1 MRPAVGAAVRLSLV
15 ALATLS
21 GCGFPSENSAQRIAD
36 SDLPA
41 GLRPSDTAVATTVVD
56 TESATLWFVQDE
68 KLVAVRHRLAAP
80 VTIELITLDLLTGPQ
95 PAEQSRGLRSA
106 TPDTDAVLQV
116 SLTRGTAVVQL
127 SASFADIPANDQVFA
142 IGQLVL
148 TLTDFRGVG
157 SVQFVRDDEPIAV
170 PLPTGETTDT
180 VVFRDDYISLAS

>member
-1 MRPAVGAAVRLSLV
+1 MCLSLV
-15 ALATLS
+15 VLVALS
-21 GCGFPSENSAQRIAD
+21 GCGFPSENSAERIAD

-56 TESATLWFVQDE
+56 TESATVWFVQDE
-68 KLVAVRHRLAAP
+68 WLVAVRHRLAAP
-80 VTIELITLDLLTGPQ
+80 LTIELITLDLLAGPQ

-106 TPDTDAVLQV
+106 TPDTEAVLQV

-127 SASFADIPANDQVFA
+127 SASFADIPANDQVLA

-157 SVQFVRDDEPIAV
+157 SVQFMRDDEPIAV